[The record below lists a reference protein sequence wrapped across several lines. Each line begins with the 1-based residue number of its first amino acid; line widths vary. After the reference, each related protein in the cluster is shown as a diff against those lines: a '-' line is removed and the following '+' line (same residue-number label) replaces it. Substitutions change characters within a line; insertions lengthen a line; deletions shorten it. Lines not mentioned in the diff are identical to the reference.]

1 MVVNVVGFFF
11 GKSVQD
17 NFEEDLILLL
27 QSKDYM
33 MYEEKFLLIFLG
45 RY

>member
-1 MVVNVVGFFF
+1 MVINVFFFSF

-27 QSKDYM
+27 QSEDYM
-33 MYEEKFLLIFLG
+33 MYEEKFLLIFWG
-45 RY
+45 RD